1 MRFKSRN
8 GFLLFSAAI
17 LIVGAGICLFVLD
30 RNPVHLSWLDDT
42 DPEAPSTDAFRDND
56 ASVLL
61 VSSLE
66 ELATAARLQVFDQ
79 MDWSLAWINLLEQE
93 VGYFAH
99 IEVEALAADPWADR
113 SLVIL
118 AHSAVSRFSQP
129 RMTFRMASLEKFVAS
144 GGALILDRPG
154 KTWAHLSGVR
164 PGKDL
169 PLQKG
174 CITEAAAAVLA
185 PRILEELGRAPLPYP
200 VQMYELAGPL
210 EPDTR
215 TLLALNNAPAIVAR
229 RLGKGVV
236 ISTTF
241 DLGRLLVVLQQ
252 GIPGT
257 DYRVQKRW
265 GFYKH
270 VLETHDLVWDEA
282 YLRSTI
288 PAADILER
296 AVLASVRCHRPLPV
310 WWAFPD
316 EAMGLL
322 LMTHDED
329 EYGSSQCQLLLD
341 HEKAIGAESTYFLM
355 TGRRA
360 ADGWPPEAV
369 QRFSREGADLALH
382 WNRLPAVTGLWKAEP
397 FSRVF
402 SLADQIESYRKVL
415 GDGGIG
421 PAPLLNRNHYL
432 MWASPADFH
441 SGRTHYTRTFRIMHR
456 HGIVMDSSY
465 GPNREGRGYLF
476 GTGRPFYPMDVDGK
490 RIPVHEMPF
499 VSQENWGGE
508 NEAWFQKLFSESR
521 DLYHSALCCIFH
533 PHIIVREEEGNR
545 LWKSVYRMAAR
556 HGHSALT
563 FRDYYNFLEA
573 RRSSP
578 MRSTPLP
585 GGGIRIEATARTDGL
600 SVAVQR
606 DASRNAELD
615 GTPVKRTI
623 SLSLDGQP
631 LTLIPVPR
639 GRHTLLL
646 RP

>member
-8 GFLLFSAAI
+8 GFLLITAAI
-17 LIVGAGICLFVLD
+17 LMIGAGICLFLLD
-30 RNPVHLSWLDDT
+30 RNPVHVSWLDDT
-42 DPEAPSTDAFRDND
+42 DPEAPATDAFRNND

-66 ELATAARLQVFDQ
+66 KLAAAARPQVFEQ

-93 VGYFAH
+93 IGYYAH
-99 IEVEALAADPWADR
+99 VEVEELGSNPWANR

-118 AHSAVSRFSQP
+118 AHSAVSGLRP
-129 RMTFRMASLEKFVAS
+129 PRMASLEKFVAS

-154 KTWAHLSGVR
+154 EAWAHLSGLK
-164 PGKDL
+164 PGKVL

-174 CITEAAAAVLA
+174 WITAATPEVLA
-185 PRILEELGRAPLPYP
+185 PRILKELAQTSIPYP
-200 VQMYELAGPL
+200 VQMHELAGPL

-215 TLLALNNAPAIVAR
+215 TLLFLNKAPAIVAR

-252 GIPGT
+252 GNPDP
-257 DYRVQKRW
+257 DYKVQKRW
-265 GFYKH
+265 GYYKH
-270 VLETHDLVWDEA
+270 VLETHDLVWDET
-282 YLRSTI
+282 YLRNSI
-288 PAADILER
+288 PTADILER
-296 AVLASVRCHRPLPV
+296 AVLASVRVHRPLPV

-341 HEKAIGAESTYFLM
+341 HEKAIGVESTYFLM

-382 WNRLPAVTGLWKAEP
+382 WNRMPAVTGLWKAEP
-397 FSRVF
+397 ISRVF

-415 GDGGIG
+415 TSGGMG

-432 MWASPADFH
+432 MWASWTDFP
-441 SGRTHYTRTFRIMHR
+441 SGRTHYTHTFRIMYR

-465 GPNREGRGYLF
+465 GPNRDGQGYLF
-476 GTGRPFYPMDVDGK
+476 GTGRPFYPMDMDGK
-490 RIPVHEMPF
+490 RIPIHEMPF
-499 VSQENWGGE
+499 VSQEDWGGE

-533 PHIIVREEEGNR
+533 PHIIVREEGGNR
-545 LWKSVYRMAAR
+545 LWKSVYRIAAR

-563 FRDYYNFLEA
+563 FRDYYDFLEA

-578 MRSTPLP
+578 LHYEYLP
-585 GGGIRIEATARTDGL
+585 GGGVQIEVTARTDGL
-600 SVAVQR
+600 SVAVQ
-606 DASRNAELD
+606 SSTGRNVEMD
-615 GTPVKRTI
+615 GMPVKRTV

-631 LTLIPVPR
+631 LILIPVPR
-639 GRHTLLL
+639 GRHTLVL